1 MEVELSH
8 EQFKKTIIVHEC
20 FTKYSSIMDLL
31 YCNFKIKG
39 LLFYLIYLIFSFKRL
54 NINILIK
61 KVSKSI
67 MENVIIFPVDKFA
80 ILFLSINMRSD
91 YFAIKKRLN
100 IIHLI

>member
-39 LLFYLIYLIFSFKRL
+39 LLFYLVY
-54 NINILIK
+54 
-61 KVSKSI
+61 V
-67 MENVIIFPVDKFA
+67 KF
-80 ILFLSINMRSD
+80 
-91 YFAIKKRLN
+91 
-100 IIHLI
+100 